1 MTTVTL
7 DHAACAHCGLPVPGA
22 DPGALNFCCPG
33 CRTVHGL
40 MREAGLGEFYALR
53 DRLGE
58 GGSGPA
64 VVDEAGVDAYARYD
78 DPAFAER
85 FVRGDGECREV
96 ELHVEGA
103 HCTACVWLMERLP
116 RAVPGLVAAR
126 LDFGRQRIW
135 LRWRVD
141 AQRLSSIAGFLHRLG
156 YPTRPRGAEAQAAQR
171 QADRADLW
179 RMGAM
184 LAVAGNVM
192 LLSFALYAGEVSG
205 MEPRFARLFEWLA
218 LVLAIPA
225 VTWGAWPFYRGA
237 LAGLRLGSAHIDLPI
252 SLGIAA
258 SFAASVV
265 NTARGEGAVYF
276 DTVTA
281 LVALLLVGRYVQHRG
296 QRAAMNRGE
305 LLSALTPPVVRRWT
319 GEGWARVEVG
329 ALAVGDRLRV
339 EAGETLPADG
349 VVRGGVM
356 GDGAVH
362 DGAGFV
368 DTRLLTGEARP
379 VAVGPGDRVYAG
391 TICAAGPIEVVAEA
405 VGENSRLGA
414 LVGLLDRA
422 DAGRAPIARAAD
434 RLSAGFVVAVI
445 ALAAIG
451 GAVWSVVDPGRAFE
465 VVIALLVVSCPCAL
479 GMATPI
485 ALAVARRRAADA
497 GILLR
502 STEALER
509 LARVE
514 RVWFDKTGT
523 LTEGRMT
530 VAEADVPARWIA
542 AIGAI
547 ERRAQHPVGRA
558 IVAWAE
564 AQVGAAEVDAV
575 VVDSLAIHAGC
586 GISAVVS
593 GQHVGL
599 RAPAALT
606 PALAAAVARGETPV
620 TLVVDGL
627 VAGHLTLADAP
638 RADAAATVARLTALG
653 IQVGLLSGDHP
664 RLAEALGERLG
675 IRDARGG
682 VSPEQKALVV
692 AGAAM
697 VGDGF
702 NDAPALRAAEVG
714 IAVHGGA
721 EVAMEVADVYLSRP
735 GAAAVADAIEGA
747 RRALA
752 TVRRGLWVS
761 LGYNVVF
768 ATLAL
773 AGQVSPL
780 VAAVL
785 MPVSSLTVIGH
796 AVAAPSFRR
805 RVG

>member
-1 MTTVTL
+1 MPATL
-7 DHAACAHCGLPVPGA
+7 TADRVACAHCGLPVPGA
-22 DPGALNFCCPG
+22 DPTLDAPQFCCPG
-33 CRTVHGL
+33 CRAVYGL
-40 MREAGLGEFYALR
+40 MRQAGLGEFYAVR

-58 GGSGPA
+58 AGPGRA
-64 VVDEAGVDAYARYD
+64 VEEAGGGEYARYD

-85 FVRGDGECREV
+85 FVRRDGECREV
-96 ELHVEGA
+96 ELHVDGV

-116 RAVPGLVAAR
+116 RAIPGVEAAR
-126 LDFGRQRIW
+126 LDFGRQRLW
-135 LRWRVD
+135 LRWRAG
-141 AQRLSSIAGFLHRLG
+141 AQTLSSIAGFLHRLG
-156 YPTRPRGAEAQAAQR
+156 YATRPRGAEADAAR
-171 QADRADLW
+171 RRAERVELV

-192 LLSFALYAGEVSG
+192 MLAFALYAGESSG
-205 MEPRFARLFEWLA
+205 IEPRFARFFEWLA
-218 LVLAIPA
+218 LALAIPA

-237 LAGLRLGSAHIDLPI
+237 IAGLRLGSAHIDLPI
-252 SLGIAA
+252 SLGVAA

-265 NTARGEGAVYF
+265 NTVRGEGAVYF
-276 DTVTA
+276 DTVTS

-305 LLSALTPPVVRRWT
+305 LLSALTPAVVRRWT
-319 GEGWARVEVG
+319 GEGWARVEAG
-329 ALAVGDRLRV
+329 ALRDGDRLRV

-349 VVRGGVM
+349 VVRGGAGHV
-356 GDGAVH
+356 DG
-362 DGAGFV
+362 
-368 DTRLLTGEARP
+368 RLLTGEAQP
-379 VAVGPGDRVYAG
+379 VAVGPGDRVWAG
-391 TICAAGPIEVVAEA
+391 TVCAAGVIELVAD
-405 VGENSRLGA
+405 GIGSRSRLGK
-414 LVGLLDRA
+414 LVELLDRA
-422 DAGRAPIARAAD
+422 DAGRAPIARMAD
-434 RLSAGFVVAVI
+434 RLSGGFVAAVL

-451 GAVWSVVDPGRAFE
+451 GVVWAVVDPSRAFE
-465 VVIALLVVSCPCAL
+465 VVVALLVVSCPCAL
-479 GMATPI
+479 GMATPV

-497 GILLR
+497 GILVR

-530 VAEADVPARWIA
+530 VAEVAVPAEWIA

-547 ERRAQHPVGRA
+547 ERRAAHPVGRA
-558 IVAWAE
+558 IAAWAE
-564 AQVGAAEVDAV
+564 AQVGADAVDAV
-575 VVDSLAIHAGC
+575 AVEGLRVHAGC
-586 GISAVVS
+586 GISARVA
-593 GQHVGL
+593 GQQLAL

-606 PALAAAVARGETPV
+606 PALSDAVARGETPV
-620 TLVVDGL
+620 SLVVDGL

-638 RADAAATVARLTALG
+638 RPDAAEAVARLMAMG
-653 IQVGLLSGDHP
+653 VEVGVLSGDHP
-664 RLAEALGERLG
+664 RLAHALGERLG

-682 VSPEQKALVV
+682 VSPEEKAATV

-735 GAAAVADAIEGA
+735 GAAAVADAITGA

-752 TVRRGLWVS
+752 TVRRGLWLS

-780 VAAVL
+780 AAAIL
-785 MPVSSLTVIGH
+785 MPISSLTVIGH
-796 AVAAPSFRR
+796 AVVAPSFGRR
-805 RVG
+805 